1 MVVMNWLYSFPDL
14 VILIAFSA
22 CLAAVIL
29 GLPSLV
35 RRVPW
40 MKPSDINTDFV
51 LRMQATL
58 FTMTS
63 LVLAFTL
70 VEAENNFRKVDALV
84 STEASQLNRLDRLLN
99 RYGDPAA
106 DAVRV
111 QLLAYAQSIV
121 SEEWPA
127 MLKRIP
133 SEKTRAA
140 FVPISRGILSLDPKT
155 NRQTMIYGEI
165 LRSFDAVAES
175 RDARLAAVSVAL
187 PAAYWQVVL
196 FAVLVLLFV
205 SSTVERT
212 PFRATVIAAQMAVIG
227 AFLGF
232 VFIQDQP
239 FKGQM
244 AVDAEPIEQA
254 IAIIK
259 NRKGD

>member
-1 MVVMNWLYSFPDL
+1 MMNWLYSFPDL
-14 VILIAFSA
+14 SIVVSFAAIL
-22 CLAAVIL
+22 AVAIV

-35 RRVPW
+35 RRIPW
-40 MKPSDINTDFV
+40 MKPSDANTDFV

-84 STEASQLNRLDRLLN
+84 SAEASQLNRLDRLLS

-106 DAVRV
+106 EAVRPP
-111 QLLAYAQSIV
+111 LLAYAQSIV
-121 SEEWPA
+121 NDEWPA
-127 MLKRIP
+127 MLEDMP

-140 FVPISRGILSLDPKT
+140 FMPISRGILSLDPQT

-196 FAVLVLLFV
+196 FAALMLLFV
-205 SSTVERT
+205 SSTMERT
-212 PFRATVIAAQMAVIG
+212 PFRATVLAAQMAVIG

-244 AVDAEPIEQA
+244 AVDAEPIVQA
-254 IAIIK
+254 IAVIK
-259 NRKGD
+259 SRKDQ

>member
-1 MVVMNWLYSFPDL
+1 MNWLYSFPDVVIL
-14 VILIAFSA
+14 VICAATLALLI
-22 CLAAVIL
+22 LA
-29 GLPSLV
+29 LPSLV
-35 RRVPW
+35 QRLPW
-40 MKPSDINTDFV
+40 MTPNDRNTDFV

-84 STEASQLNRLDRLLN
+84 AAEASQVNRLDRLLL

-106 DAVRV
+106 DAIRAE
-111 QLLAYAQSIV
+111 LLTYARAITSD
-121 SEEWPA
+121 EWPA
-127 MLKRIP
+127 MLKGKP
-133 SEKTRAA
+133 SDQTRGALA
-140 FVPISRGILSLDPKT
+140 RMSRLVLSLDPQT

-165 LRSFDAVAES
+165 LRSYDSVAEA
-175 RDARLAAVSVAL
+175 RDARLAAVPVAL

-196 FAVLVLLFV
+196 FAVAALLFI
-205 SSTVERT
+205 SATMQRT
-212 PFRATVIAAQMAVIG
+212 AFRATVLAVQMAVIG

-244 AVDAEPIEQA
+244 AVDPDPIVQV
-254 IAIIK
+254 IAVLEG
-259 NRKGD
+259 RKGG

>member
-1 MVVMNWLYSFPDL
+1 MDWLYSFPDI
-14 VILIAFSA
+14 VILMVCAA
-22 CLAAVIL
+22 TLAAIIVF
-29 GLPSLV
+29 LPALV
-35 RRVPW
+35 RRIPW
-40 MKPSDINTDFV
+40 MTPNDANTDFV

-84 STEASQLNRLDRLLN
+84 STEASQLNRLDRLLL

-106 DAVRV
+106 EAIRPH
-111 QLLAYAQSIV
+111 LLSYARSIV
-121 SEEWPA
+121 SDEWPN
-127 MLKRIP
+127 MLKDKP
-133 SEKTRAA
+133 SEKTRTALA
-140 FVPISRGILSLDPKT
+140 PISRGVLSLDPQT

-165 LRSFDAVAES
+165 LRSFDSIAES

-196 FAVLVLLFV
+196 FAVLMLLFI
-205 SSTVERT
+205 SSTVVRT
-212 PFRATVIAAQMAVIG
+212 PFRATVLAAQMAVIG

-239 FKGQM
+239 FRGQM
-244 AVDAEPIEQA
+244 AVDAEPIAQV
-254 IAIIK
+254 IALLEA
-259 NRKGD
+259 RKGG

>member
-1 MVVMNWLYSFPDL
+1 MDWLYSFPDL
-14 VILIAFSA
+14 VILVSFAAF
-22 CLAAVIL
+22 LAAVIL
-29 GLPSLV
+29 GLPFLV
-35 RRVPW
+35 RRLPW
-40 MKPSDINTDFV
+40 MKINDINTDFV

-106 DAVRV
+106 TAIRP

-121 SEEWPA
+121 SDEWPA
-127 MLKRIP
+127 MLKGIP
-133 SEKTRAA
+133 SEKTRTA
-140 FVPISRGILSLDPKT
+140 FVPISRGILSLDPQT
-155 NRQTMIYGEI
+155 ARQTMIYGEI

-196 FAVLVLLFV
+196 FAVLVLLCV

-212 PFRATVIAAQMAVIG
+212 PFRATVLAAQMAVIG

-244 AVDAEPIEQA
+244 AVDADPIAHA
-254 IAIIK
+254 IGIIK
-259 NRKGD
+259 NR

>member
-1 MVVMNWLYSFPDL
+1 MDWLYKFPDL
-14 VILIAFSA
+14 FILVSFAAI
-22 CLAAVIL
+22 LAAVIV

-35 RRVPW
+35 RRLPW
-40 MKPSDINTDFV
+40 MRPSDANTDFV

-70 VEAENNFRKVDALV
+70 VEAETNFRKVDALV
-84 STEASQLNRLDRLLN
+84 SSEASQLNRLDRLLT

-106 DAVRV
+106 EGVRPT
-111 QLLAYAQSIV
+111 LLAYAQSIV
-121 SEEWPA
+121 KDEWPA
-127 MLKRIP
+127 MLKGVP
-133 SEKTRAA
+133 SEKTRVA
-140 FVPISRGILSLDPKT
+140 FVPISRGVLSLDPQT

-175 RDARLAAVSVAL
+175 RDARLAATSVAL

-196 FAVLVLLFV
+196 FAVLMLLFI

-212 PFRATVIAAQMAVIG
+212 PFRATALAVQMAVIG

-244 AVDAEPIEQA
+244 AVDANPIEQV

-259 NRKGD
+259 ARKDG

>member
-1 MVVMNWLYSFPDL
+1 MDWLYSFPDL
-14 VILIAFSA
+14 FILVSLAAI
-22 CLAAVIL
+22 LAAVIV

-35 RRVPW
+35 RRLPW
-40 MKPSDINTDFV
+40 MTPGDANTDFV

-70 VEAENNFRKVDALV
+70 VEAETNFRKVDALV
-84 STEASQLNRLDRLLN
+84 STEASQLNRLDRLLT

-106 DAVRV
+106 EAVRPA
-111 QLLAYAQSIV
+111 LLAYAQSIV
-121 SEEWPA
+121 TDEWPA
-127 MLKRIP
+127 MLKGIP

-140 FVPISRGILSLDPKT
+140 FAPISRGILSLDPQT

-175 RDARLAAVSVAL
+175 RDARLAAVSVGL

-196 FAVLVLLFV
+196 FAVLMLLFI
-205 SSTVERT
+205 SSTMERT
-212 PFRATVIAAQMAVIG
+212 PFRATVLAAQMAVIG

-244 AVDAEPIEQA
+244 AVDANPIEQV
-254 IAIIK
+254 INIIK
-259 NRKGD
+259 GRKDG

>member
-1 MVVMNWLYSFPDL
+1 MNWLYSFPDL
-14 VILIAFSA
+14 FILISFAAFLVMVIF
-22 CLAAVIL
+22 CL
-29 GLPSLV
+29 PFLV
-35 RRVPW
+35 RRLPW
-40 MKPSDINTDFV
+40 MEPNDINTDFV
-51 LRMQATL
+51 LRTQATL

-70 VEAENNFRKVDALV
+70 VEAENNFRKADALV

-99 RYGDPAA
+99 RYGDLAA
-106 DAVRV
+106 EAIRPK
-111 QLLAYAQSIV
+111 LLAYAQSIV
-121 SEEWPA
+121 SDEWPA
-127 MLKRIP
+127 MLKGIP

-140 FVPISRGILSLDPKT
+140 FVPISRGILSLDPQS

-196 FAVLVLLFV
+196 FAVLVLLCV
-205 SSTVERT
+205 SSTVQRT
-212 PFRATVIAAQMAVIG
+212 PFRMTVLAAQMAVIG

-244 AVDAEPIEQA
+244 AVDAEPIMHTISIFKE
-254 IAIIK
+254 
-259 NRKGD
+259 RKVE